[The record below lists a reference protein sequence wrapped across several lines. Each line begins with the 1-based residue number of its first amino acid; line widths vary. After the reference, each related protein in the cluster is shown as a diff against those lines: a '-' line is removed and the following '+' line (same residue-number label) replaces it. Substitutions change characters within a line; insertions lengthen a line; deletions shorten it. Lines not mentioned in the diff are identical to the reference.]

1 MQSGIGFGLASFSGF
16 GCCNTRYR
24 CVRSSEH
31 IAVMRRRLWI
41 RTQRPTFI
49 KAPAYGDLLVLYVVH
64 LKVVLTRTPGTGRAR
79 IDERIQ
85 DSAGGT
91 KAHCKAARGL
101 GLWGHQ

>member
-1 MQSGIGFGLASFSGF
+1 
-16 GCCNTRYR
+16 
-24 CVRSSEH
+24 
-31 IAVMRRRLWI
+31 MRRHLWI

-64 LKVVLTRTPGTGRAR
+64 LKVVLTRTPGTDRAR

-85 DSAGGT
+85 DSADGT

-101 GLWGHQ
+101 GLWGVSVEVAALGTFSTATVSSVETA

>member
-1 MQSGIGFGLASFSGF
+1 M
-16 GCCNTRYR
+16 
-24 CVRSSEH
+24 
-31 IAVMRRRLWI
+31 MRRHLWI

-85 DSAGGT
+85 DSADGT

-101 GLWGHQ
+101 GLWGDQ